1 MMPDILL
8 QLLPA
13 IAPALLYAVLG
24 FYFWHSRW
32 RNAPSSEKAM
42 QPWEQQAIG
51 LALLLHGADIYTDMF
66 SSGGMRFSFSIALSL
81 IAWLAVLIYLIESG
95 KSRLESLQ
103 PVIMARASLSTLATV
118 LFSQTHLIAHTAS
131 WAFRLHFMAGML
143 AYSLFTLAA
152 LHAVFMGLAERS
164 LHHARLDGRL
174 SRLPPLLAMEALLF
188 RTIALGFICLT
199 VALSSGVVFS
209 EDIFGRPFPF
219 GHKTIFALLS
229 WLIFAALLLGR
240 KLRGWRGRIALRWT
254 LAGFLAL
261 LLAYIGSRFVSE
273 VLLGRI

>member
-1 MMPDILL
+1 MP
-8 QLLPA
+8 A
-13 IAPALLYAVLG
+13 VAPGLLYAVLG
-24 FYFWHSRW
+24 AYFWHTRW
-32 RNAPSSEKAM
+32 HSSPPQESSM
-42 QPWEQQAIG
+42 QPWERQAIA
-51 LALLLHGADIYTDMF
+51 LALLLHGADLYSDMF
-66 SSGGMRFSFSIALSL
+66 GEKGMRFSFSIAISL
-81 IAWLAVLIYLIESG
+81 IAWLAVLIYL
-95 KSRLESLQ
+95 LESFKARMDGLQ
-103 PVIMARASLSTLATV
+103 AMVMPIAAIGVILTLA
-118 LFSQTHLIAHTAS
+118 FPQTHAIAHTAS

-174 SRLPPLLAMEALLF
+174 SRLPPLLVMEALLF
-188 RTIALGFICLT
+188 RTIALGFTCLT
-199 VALSSGVVFS
+199 VALGSGVVFS

>member
-81 IAWLAVLIYLIESG
+81 ITWLAVLIYLIESG

-103 PVIMARASLSTLATV
+103 PVIMALASLSTLATV

-152 LHAVFMGLAERS
+152 LHALFMGLAERS

-199 VALSSGVVFS
+199 VALGSGVVFS

>member
-103 PVIMARASLSTLATV
+103 PVIMALASLSTLATV

-240 KLRGWRGRIALRWT
+240 KFRGWRGRIALRWT

-261 LLAYIGSRFVSE
+261 FLAYIGSRFVSE

>member
-66 SSGGMRFSFSIALSL
+66 SSGGMRFSFSLALSL
-81 IAWLAVLIYLIESG
+81 MLWLAVLIHWLENFRV
-95 KSRLESLQ
+95 RLDALQ
-103 PVIMARASLSTLATV
+103 PLILPFAAICTAFPLFFPQMRVIAYTDALV
-118 LFSQTHLIAHTAS
+118 
-131 WAFRLHFMAGML
+131 FRLHFIAAML

-152 LHAVFMGLAERS
+152 LYAVLMSIVERKLHQNALNSSLA
-164 LHHARLDGRL
+164 
-174 SRLPPLLAMEALLF
+174 RLPPLLAMEGLLF
-188 RTIALGFICLT
+188 HLIFLAFILLTLVLG
-199 VALSSGVVFS
+199 SGILFS
-209 EDIFGRPFPF
+209 EEIFGKPLIFD
-219 GHKTIFALLS
+219 HKTLFGVAS
-229 WLIFAALLLGR
+229 WLVFAALLLGR
-240 KLRGWRGRIALRWT
+240 RIYGWRGRIALRWT
-254 LAGFLAL
+254 ITGFVFL
-261 LLAYIGSRFVSE
+261 LLAYVGSRFVTE
-273 VLLGRI
+273 VLLGRV

>member
-103 PVIMARASLSTLATV
+103 PVIMALASLSTLATV

-199 VALSSGVVFS
+199 VALGSGVVFS

>member
-81 IAWLAVLIYLIESG
+81 ITWLAVLIYLIESG

-103 PVIMARASLSTLATV
+103 PVIMALASLSTLATV

>member
-81 IAWLAVLIYLIESG
+81 ITWLAVLIYLIESG

-103 PVIMARASLSTLATV
+103 PVIMALASLSTLATV
-118 LFSQTHLIAHTAS
+118 LFSQTHLIAHAAS

-188 RTIALGFICLT
+188 RTIALGFTCLT
-199 VALSSGVVFS
+199 VALGSGVVFS

-240 KLRGWRGRIALRWT
+240 KLRGWRGRIALRLT

-261 LLAYIGSRFVSE
+261 FLAYIGSRFVSE

>member
-1 MMPDILL
+1 MPDILL

-81 IAWLAVLIYLIESG
+81 ITWLAVLIYLIESG

-103 PVIMARASLSTLATV
+103 PVIMALASLSTLATV

>member
-81 IAWLAVLIYLIESG
+81 IAWLAVFIYLIESG

-103 PVIMARASLSTLATV
+103 PVIMALASLSTLATV

>member
-81 IAWLAVLIYLIESG
+81 ITWLAVLIYLIESG

-103 PVIMARASLSTLATV
+103 PVIMALASLSTLATV

-174 SRLPPLLAMEALLF
+174 SRLPPLLVMEALLF

-199 VALSSGVVFS
+199 VALGSGVVFS

>member
-81 IAWLAVLIYLIESG
+81 ITWLAVLIYLIESG

-103 PVIMARASLSTLATV
+103 PVIMALASLSTLATV

-199 VALSSGVVFS
+199 VALGSGVVFS

>member
-81 IAWLAVLIYLIESG
+81 ITWLAVLIYLIESG

-103 PVIMARASLSTLATV
+103 PVIMALASLSTLATV

-152 LHAVFMGLAERS
+152 LHAIFMSIAERG
-164 LHHARLDGRL
+164 LHSAKFNKRL
-174 SRLPPLLAMEALLF
+174 SSFPPLLAMEALLF
-188 RTIALGFICLT
+188 RMIGAGFALLTLALG
-199 VALSSGVVFS
+199 SGIAFS
-209 EDIFGRPFPF
+209 EDIFGHPAPLT
-219 GHKTIFALLS
+219 HKTIFALLS
-229 WLIFAALLLGR
+229 WCIFAALLVGR
-240 KLRGWRGRIALRWT
+240 HLRGWRGRIALRWT
-254 LAGFLAL
+254 LAGFLTL
-261 LLAYIGSRFVSE
+261 FLAYIGSRFISE
-273 VLLGRI
+273 VILGRI

>member
-1 MMPDILL
+1 MPDILL

-81 IAWLAVLIYLIESG
+81 ITWLAVLIYLIESG

-103 PVIMARASLSTLATV
+103 PVIMALASLSTLATV

-199 VALSSGVVFS
+199 VALGSGVVFS

>member
-81 IAWLAVLIYLIESG
+81 ITWLAVLIYLIESG

-103 PVIMARASLSTLATV
+103 PVIMALASLSTLATV

-199 VALSSGVVFS
+199 VALGSGVVFS

-240 KLRGWRGRIALRWT
+240 KLRGSRGRIALRWT

>member
-81 IAWLAVLIYLIESG
+81 ITWLAVLIYLIESG

-103 PVIMARASLSTLATV
+103 PVIMALASLSTLATV

-199 VALSSGVVFS
+199 VALSSCVVFS

-229 WLIFAALLLGR
+229 WLIFAALLLVR

-261 LLAYIGSRFVSE
+261 FLAYIGSRFVSE

>member
-1 MMPDILL
+1 MIDILL

-24 FYFWHSRW
+24 VYFWHTRW
-32 RNAPSSEKAM
+32 RGNPNTDKAM
-42 QPWEQQAIG
+42 QPWERQAIG
-51 LALLLHGADIYTDMF
+51 LALLLHGADIFADMF
-66 SSGGMRFSFSIALSL
+66 GRGGMRFSFSIALSL
-81 IAWLAVLIYLIESG
+81 ISWLAVLIYLFESS

-103 PVIMARASLSTLATV
+103 PVVMALAALSTLATV
-118 LFSQTHLIAHTAS
+118 LFAQTHLIAHTAS

-152 LHAVFMGLAERS
+152 LHAVFMGLAERG
-164 LHHARLDGRL
+164 LHRARLDGRL
-174 SRLPPLLAMEALLF
+174 SRLPPLLAMETLLF
-188 RTIALGFICLT
+188 RMIGLGFAFLTLALG
-199 VALSSGVVFS
+199 SGIVFS

-219 GHKTIFALLS
+219 GHKTLFAALS
-229 WLIFAALLLGR
+229 WSIFAALLLGR

>member
-81 IAWLAVLIYLIESG
+81 ITWLAVFIYLIESG

-103 PVIMARASLSTLATV
+103 PVIMALASLSTLATV

-199 VALSSGVVFS
+199 VALGSGVVFS

>member
-103 PVIMARASLSTLATV
+103 PVIMALASLSTLATV

-199 VALSSGVVFS
+199 VALGSGVVFS

-261 LLAYIGSRFVSE
+261 FLAYIGSRFVSE